1 MRNLVLLL
9 LVMTS
14 ISSKGQKFTTR
25 FESSGGKES
34 ATYHEVIEWWKKLDA
49 ASPILHVQE
58 MGVTDAG
65 YPLHLVM
72 VSTDKDFNPTS
83 LKKKGRNIILVNNGI
98 HPGEPDGIDASMLL
112 VREITEGKYKLPSSV
127 VLAIIPVY
135 NIGGALNRS
144 NNYRI
149 DQNGPVEKGY
159 RGNAQNLDLNRD
171 FIKMDSRN
179 AFSFAKIF
187 HYLDPDV
194 FVDNHVSNGAD
205 YQHVITLIASQHN
218 KLGGIMGEFLNQT
231 FEPALYSMMQKKN
244 FPLVPYVN
252 HFGETPEKGWPEFWD
267 SPRYSSGYA
276 SLFNSFAFVPET
288 HMLKPY
294 PQRVEATKALM
305 ESFIEFTALHGKQII
320 QIRQQNKKQQQTQSS
335 FALHWKLD
343 SSRSSQILYKGYE
356 AGKKKSD
363 VTGLERLF
371 YDQTKPFDIKVP
383 FYNFYIDTFSVT
395 TPKAYIIPQGW
406 WKVIERLNANNVQ
419 LQILVKDTVLEVESY
434 RITSYQASAR
444 PFEGHHLNTKVQV
457 EKKTVPVS
465 FRKGD
470 YLIPMNQAANRFL
483 IEVLEPQA
491 EDSYFAWNFFDPIL
505 GQKEGYSDYVFEET
519 AAELLKLNP
528 DLRNKLEERKAS
540 DTTFAQNA
548 RAQLNFIFQNSPY
561 YEPAHMQYPVFRK
574 MK

>member
-98 HPGEPDGIDASMLL
+98 HPGEPDGIDASMIL

-149 DQNGPVEKGY
+149 DQNGPVEKGF

-205 YQHVITLIASQHN
+205 YQHVMTLIASQHN
-218 KLGGIMGEFLNQT
+218 KLGGVMGEFL
-231 FEPALYSMMQKKN
+231 
-244 FPLVPYVN
+244 
-252 HFGETPEKGWPEFWD
+252 
-267 SPRYSSGYA
+267 
-276 SLFNSFAFVPET
+276 
-288 HMLKPY
+288 
-294 PQRVEATKALM
+294 
-305 ESFIEFTALHGKQII
+305 
-320 QIRQQNKKQQQTQSS
+320 
-335 FALHWKLD
+335 
-343 SSRSSQILYKGYE
+343 
-356 AGKKKSD
+356 
-363 VTGLERLF
+363 
-371 YDQTKPFDIKVP
+371 
-383 FYNFYIDTFSVT
+383 
-395 TPKAYIIPQGW
+395 
-406 WKVIERLNANNVQ
+406 
-419 LQILVKDTVLEVESY
+419 
-434 RITSYQASAR
+434 
-444 PFEGHHLNTKVQV
+444 
-457 EKKTVPVS
+457 
-465 FRKGD
+465 
-470 YLIPMNQAANRFL
+470 
-483 IEVLEPQA
+483 
-491 EDSYFAWNFFDPIL
+491 
-505 GQKEGYSDYVFEET
+505 
-519 AAELLKLNP
+519 
-528 DLRNKLEERKAS
+528 
-540 DTTFAQNA
+540 
-548 RAQLNFIFQNSPY
+548 
-561 YEPAHMQYPVFRK
+561 
-574 MK
+574 